1 MISLFLDTCSQI
13 IRLGVLSD
21 SKLIEYTEFTNDN
34 KLSEK
39 LLPAIKEMLDKN
51 KYRVNDLNRIY
62 ISVGPGSFT
71 GIRIG
76 VTVAKVIAWS
86 LNIDIIP
93 ISSLEVMA
101 SFDTDK
107 KYICSFMDARRGFVF
122 AGIYD
127 NELNTYIEDKYV
139 LFDQLLEEMKDI
151 KDDTLFVSNDDN
163 YISCVEPKINVE
175 KIVLKHINDN
185 SVNPHNVNPIYL
197 KLTEAEEK
205 LNDKNN

>member
-13 IRLGVLSD
+13 IRIGILFD
-21 SKLIEYTEFTNDN
+21 NKLIDYLEFQNDN

-39 LLPAIKEMLDKN
+39 LLPAIKKIIDKN
-51 KYRVNDLNRIY
+51 NYKVNDLNRIY

-76 VTVAKVIAWS
+76 VTVAKVMAWS

-93 ISSLEVMA
+93 ISSLEIMA
-101 SFDTDK
+101 SYDSDK
-107 KYICSFMDARRGFVF
+107 KYVCSFIDARRGFVF
-122 AGIYD
+122 AGVYD
-127 NELNTYIEDKYV
+127 KELNTYIEDKYIS
-139 LFDQLLEEMKDI
+139 FDELLEKINDI
-151 KDDTLFVSNDDN
+151 KEDTLFVSNDSN
-163 YISCVEPKINVE
+163 FISCIEPKIDVE
-175 KIVLKHINDN
+175 KIVLKHINDK
-185 SVNPHNVNPIYL
+185 SVNPHKVNPIYL

>member
-21 SKLIEYTEFTNDN
+21 SKLIDYTEFTNDN

-39 LLPAIKEMLDKN
+39 LLPAMKEMLEKN

-101 SFDTDK
+101 SYDTDK

-127 NELNTYIEDKYV
+127 NELNTYIEDKYI

-151 KDDTLFVSNDDN
+151 KDNTLFVSNDDN
-163 YISCVEPKINVE
+163 YISCVESKINVE
-175 KIVLKHINDN
+175 RIVLKHINDK

>member
-21 SKLIEYTEFTNDN
+21 SKLIDYTEFTNDN

-39 LLPAIKEMLDKN
+39 LLPAIKDMLDKN

-101 SFDTDK
+101 SYDTDK

-122 AGIYD
+122 SGIYD
-127 NELNTYIEDKYV
+127 NELNVYIEDKYV

-151 KDDTLFVSNDDN
+151 KDNTLFVSNDEN

-175 KIVLKHINDN
+175 KIVLKHINDK

>member
-1 MISLFLDTCSQI
+1 MISLFLDTCSLI
-13 IRLGVLSD
+13 IKIGLLNEKD
-21 SKLIEYTEFTNDN
+21 LIDYVEFENDN

-39 LLPAIKEMLDKN
+39 LLPVMKNMLDKN
-51 KYRVNDLNRIY
+51 GYKVNDLNRIY

-101 SFDTDK
+101 SYDTDK
-107 KYICSFMDARRGFVF
+107 KYVCSFIDARRGYVY
-122 AGIYD
+122 AGIYNND
-127 NELNTYIEDKYV
+127 LSNYVSDKYIK
-139 LFDQLLEEMKDI
+139 FDTLENDIKNI
-151 KDDTLFVSNDDN
+151 KDDILFVSESNN
-163 YISCVEPKINVE
+163 FVSCNKPKIDIL
-175 KIVLKHINDN
+175 KIVNKHVNDLPT
-185 SVNPHNVNPIYL
+185 NPHKVNPIYL

-205 LNDKNN
+205 LNDRNN

>member
-13 IRLGVLSD
+13 IRLGVISD
-21 SKLIEYTEFTNDN
+21 SKLIDYTEFTNDN

-86 LNIDIIP
+86 LNIP
-93 ISSLEVMA
+93 VVPVSSLEVLA
-101 SFDTDK
+101 SGVD
-107 KYICSFMDARRGFVF
+107 S
-122 AGIYD
+122 
-127 NELNTYIEDKYV
+127 
-139 LFDQLLEEMKDI
+139 DI
-151 KDDTLFVSNDDN
+151 IASSVKAL
-163 YISCVEPKINVE
+163 ISAVNIMLKSINQN
-175 KIVLKHINDN
+175 K
-185 SVNPHNVNPIYL
+185 
-197 KLTEAEEK
+197 
-205 LNDKNN
+205 

>member
-13 IRLGVLSD
+13 IRIGILFD
-21 SKLIEYTEFTNDN
+21 NKLIDYLEFQNDN

-39 LLPAIKEMLDKN
+39 LLPAIKKIIDKN
-51 KYRVNDLNRIY
+51 NYKVNDLNRIY

-76 VTVAKVIAWS
+76 VTVAKVMAWS

-93 ISSLEVMA
+93 ISSLEIMA
-101 SFDTDK
+101 SYDSEK
-107 KYICSFMDARRGFVF
+107 KYVCSFIDARRGFVF
-122 AGIYD
+122 AGVYD
-127 NELNTYIEDKYV
+127 KDLNTYMEDRYIS
-139 LFDQLLEEMKDI
+139 FDDLLEKINDI
-151 KDDTLFVSNDDN
+151 KEDTLFVSNDSN
-163 YISCVEPKINVE
+163 FISCIEPKIDVE
-175 KIVLKHINDN
+175 KIVLKHFNDK
-185 SVNPHNVNPIYL
+185 SINPHKVNPIYL

>member
-21 SKLIEYTEFTNDN
+21 SKLIDYTEFTNDN

-39 LLPAIKEMLDKN
+39 LLPAMKEMLEKN

-101 SFDTDK
+101 SYDTDK

-127 NELNTYIEDKYV
+127 NELNTYIEDKYI
-139 LFDQLLEEMKDI
+139 LLDQLLEEMKDI
-151 KDDTLFVSNDDN
+151 KDNTLFVSNDDN
-163 YISCVEPKINVE
+163 YISCVESKINVE
-175 KIVLKHINDN
+175 RIVLKHINDK

>member
-21 SKLIEYTEFTNDN
+21 SKLIDYTEFTNDN

-39 LLPAIKEMLDKN
+39 LLPAIKDMLDKN
-51 KYRVNDLNRIY
+51 KYRVSDLNRIY

-101 SFDTDK
+101 SYDTDK

-175 KIVLKHINDN
+175 KIVLKHINDK

>member
-21 SKLIEYTEFTNDN
+21 SKLIDYTEFTNDN

-39 LLPAIKEMLDKN
+39 LLPAIKDMLDKN
-51 KYRVNDLNRIY
+51 KYRVSDLNRIY

-101 SFDTDK
+101 SYDTDK

-127 NELNTYIEDKYV
+127 NELNTYIEDKYI

-151 KDDTLFVSNDDN
+151 KDNTLFVSNDDN

-175 KIVLKHINDN
+175 RIVLKHINDK

>member
-1 MISLFLDTCSQI
+1 MISLFLDTCSLI
-13 IRLGVLSD
+13 IKIGLLNE
-21 SKLIEYTEFTNDN
+21 KNLIDYVEFENDN

-39 LLPAIKEMLDKN
+39 LLPVMKNMLDKN
-51 KYRVNDLNRIY
+51 GYKVNDLNRIY

-101 SFDTDK
+101 SYDTDK
-107 KYICSFMDARRGFVF
+107 KYVCSFIDARRGYVY
-122 AGIYD
+122 AGIYNND
-127 NELNTYIEDKYV
+127 LSNYVSDKYIK
-139 LFDQLLEEMKDI
+139 FDTLENDIKNI
-151 KDDTLFVSNDDN
+151 KDDILFVSESNN
-163 YISCVEPKINVE
+163 FVSCNKPKIDIL
-175 KIVLKHINDN
+175 KIVNKHVNDLPT
-185 SVNPHNVNPIYL
+185 NPHKVNPIYL

-205 LNDKNN
+205 LNDRNN

>member
-13 IRLGVLSD
+13 IRIGILFD
-21 SKLIEYTEFTNDN
+21 NKLIDYLEFQNDN

-39 LLPAIKEMLDKN
+39 LLPAIKKIIDKN
-51 KYRVNDLNRIY
+51 NYKVNDLNRIY

-76 VTVAKVIAWS
+76 VTVAKVMAWS

-93 ISSLEVMA
+93 ISSLEIMA
-101 SFDTDK
+101 SYDSDK
-107 KYICSFMDARRGFVF
+107 KYVCSFIDARRGFVF
-122 AGIYD
+122 AGVYD
-127 NELNTYIEDKYV
+127 KDLNIYIEDKYIG
-139 LFDQLLEEMKDI
+139 FDNLLEKINDI
-151 KDDTLFVSNDDN
+151 KDDTLFVSNDSN
-163 YISCVEPKINVE
+163 FISCIEPKIDVE
-175 KIVLKHINDN
+175 KIVLKHFNDK
-185 SVNPHNVNPIYL
+185 SVNPHKVNPIYL

>member
-21 SKLIEYTEFTNDN
+21 SKLIDYTEFTNDN

-39 LLPAIKEMLDKN
+39 LLPAMKEMLEKN

-101 SFDTDK
+101 SYDTDK

-127 NELNTYIEDKYV
+127 NELNTYIEDKYI
-139 LFDQLLEEMKDI
+139 LFDQLLEEIKDI
-151 KDDTLFVSNDDN
+151 KDNTLFVSNDDN
-163 YISCVEPKINVE
+163 YISCVESKINVE
-175 KIVLKHINDN
+175 RIVLKHINDK

>member
-13 IRLGVLSD
+13 IRIGILFD
-21 SKLIEYTEFTNDN
+21 NKLIDYLEFQNDN

-39 LLPAIKEMLDKN
+39 LLPVIKKIIDKN
-51 KYRVNDLNRIY
+51 NYKVNDLNRIY

-76 VTVAKVIAWS
+76 VTVAKVMAWS

-93 ISSLEVMA
+93 ISSLEIMA
-101 SFDTDK
+101 SYDSDK
-107 KYICSFMDARRGFVF
+107 KYVCSFIDARRGFVF
-122 AGIYD
+122 AGVYD
-127 NELNTYIEDKYV
+127 KELNIYIEDKYIS
-139 LFDQLLEEMKDI
+139 FDNLLEKINDI
-151 KDDTLFVSNDDN
+151 KDDTLFVSNDSN
-163 YISCVEPKINVE
+163 FISCIEPKIDVE
-175 KIVLKHINDN
+175 KIVLKHFNDK
-185 SVNPHNVNPIYL
+185 SVNPHKVNPIYL

>member
-21 SKLIEYTEFTNDN
+21 SKLIDYTEFTNDN

-101 SFDTDK
+101 SYDTDK

-175 KIVLKHINDN
+175 KIVLKHINDK

>member
-1 MISLFLDTCSQI
+1 MISLFLDTCSLI
-13 IRLGVLSD
+13 IKIGLLNE
-21 SKLIEYTEFTNDN
+21 KNLIDYVEFENDN

-39 LLPAIKEMLDKN
+39 LLPVMKNMLDKN
-51 KYRVNDLNRIY
+51 GYKVNDLNRIY

-101 SFDTDK
+101 SYDTDK
-107 KYICSFMDARRGFVF
+107 KYVCSFIDARRGYVY
-122 AGIYD
+122 AGIYNND
-127 NELNTYIEDKYV
+127 LSNYVSDKYIK
-139 LFDQLLEEMKDI
+139 FDTLENDIKNI
-151 KDDTLFVSNDDN
+151 KDDILFVSESNN
-163 YISCVEPKINVE
+163 FVSCNKPKIDIL
-175 KIVLKHINDN
+175 KIVNKHVNDFPT
-185 SVNPHNVNPIYL
+185 NPHKVNPIYL

-205 LNDKNN
+205 LNDRNN

>member
-21 SKLIEYTEFTNDN
+21 SKLIDYTEFTNDN

-39 LLPAIKEMLDKN
+39 LLPAMKEMLEKN

-101 SFDTDK
+101 SYDTDK

-151 KDDTLFVSNDDN
+151 KDNTLFVSNDDN
-163 YISCVEPKINVE
+163 YISCVESKINVE
-175 KIVLKHINDN
+175 RIVLKHINDK

>member
-21 SKLIEYTEFTNDN
+21 GKLIDYTEFTNDN

-39 LLPAIKEMLDKN
+39 LLPAIKDMLDKN

-86 LNIDIIP
+86 LNIIP
-93 ISSLEVMA
+93 ISSLELMA
-101 SFDTDK
+101 SYDTDK

-127 NELNTYIEDKYV
+127 NELNVYIEDKYV

-151 KDDTLFVSNDDN
+151 KDVTLFVSNDDN

-175 KIVLKHINDN
+175 KIVLKHINDK

>member
-21 SKLIEYTEFTNDN
+21 SKLIDYTEFTNDN

-51 KYRVNDLNRIY
+51 KYRVNEINRIY

-101 SFDTDK
+101 SYDADK

-139 LFDQLLEEMKDI
+139 LFDQLLEEMKNI

-175 KIVLKHINDN
+175 KIVLKHINDK

>member
-13 IRLGVLSD
+13 IRIGLLSND
-21 SKLIEYTEFTNDN
+21 KLVDYIEFTNDN

-101 SFDTDK
+101 SYDTDR

-139 LFDQLLEEMKDI
+139 LFDNLLEEMKDI

-175 KIVLKHINDN
+175 KIVLKHINDK

>member
-1 MISLFLDTCSQI
+1 MISLFLDTCSLI
-13 IRLGVLSD
+13 IKIGLLNEKD
-21 SKLIEYTEFTNDN
+21 LIDYVEFENDN

-39 LLPAIKEMLDKN
+39 LLPVMKNMLDKN
-51 KYRVNDLNRIY
+51 GYKVNDLNRIY

-101 SFDTDK
+101 SYDTDK
-107 KYICSFMDARRGFVF
+107 KYVCSFIDARRGYVY
-122 AGIYD
+122 AGIYNND
-127 NELNTYIEDKYV
+127 LSNYVSDKYIK
-139 LFDQLLEEMKDI
+139 FDILENDIANI
-151 KDDTLFVSNDDN
+151 KDDILFISESNN
-163 YISCVEPKINVE
+163 FISCNKPKIDIL
-175 KIVLKHINDN
+175 KIVNKHVNDLPT
-185 SVNPHNVNPIYL
+185 NPHKVNPIYL

-205 LNDKNN
+205 LNDRNN

>member
-21 SKLIEYTEFTNDN
+21 SKLIDYTEFTNDN

-39 LLPAIKEMLDKN
+39 LLPAIKDMLDKN
-51 KYRVNDLNRIY
+51 KYRVSDLNRIY

-101 SFDTDK
+101 SYDTDK

-127 NELNTYIEDKYV
+127 NELNVYIEDKYV

-175 KIVLKHINDN
+175 KIVLKHINDK

>member
-1 MISLFLDTCSQI
+1 MISLFLDTCSLI
-13 IRLGVLSD
+13 IKIGLL
-21 SKLIEYTEFTNDN
+21 KEKNLIDYVEFENDN

-39 LLPAIKEMLDKN
+39 LLPVMKNMLDKN
-51 KYRVNDLNRIY
+51 GYKVNDLNRIY

-101 SFDTDK
+101 SYDTDK
-107 KYICSFMDARRGFVF
+107 KYVCSFIDARRGYVY
-122 AGIYD
+122 AGIYNND
-127 NELNTYIEDKYV
+127 LSNYVSDKYIK
-139 LFDQLLEEMKDI
+139 FDTLENDIKNI
-151 KDDTLFVSNDDN
+151 KDDILFVSESNN
-163 YISCVEPKINVE
+163 FVSCNKPKIDIL
-175 KIVLKHINDN
+175 KIVNKHVNDLPT
-185 SVNPHNVNPIYL
+185 NPHKVNPIYL

-205 LNDKNN
+205 LNDRNN

>member
-21 SKLIEYTEFTNDN
+21 SKLIDYTEFTNDN

-101 SFDTDK
+101 SYDTDK

-127 NELNTYIEDKYV
+127 KELNTYIEDKYI

-151 KDDTLFVSNDDN
+151 KDNTLFVSNDDN

-175 KIVLKHINDN
+175 KIILKHINDK

>member
-51 KYRVNDLNRIY
+51 KYRVNEINRIY

-101 SFDTDK
+101 SYDTDK

-139 LFDQLLEEMKDI
+139 LFDQLLKEMKNI

-175 KIVLKHINDN
+175 KIVLKHINDK

>member
-13 IRLGVLSD
+13 IRLGVLSN
-21 SKLIEYTEFTNDN
+21 SKLIDYTEFTNDN

-39 LLPAIKEMLDKN
+39 LLPAIKDMLDKN
-51 KYRVNDLNRIY
+51 KYRVSDLNRIY

-101 SFDTDK
+101 SYDTDK

-127 NELNTYIEDKYV
+127 NELNTYIEDKYI

-151 KDDTLFVSNDDN
+151 KDNTLFVSNDDN

-175 KIVLKHINDN
+175 KIVLKHINDK